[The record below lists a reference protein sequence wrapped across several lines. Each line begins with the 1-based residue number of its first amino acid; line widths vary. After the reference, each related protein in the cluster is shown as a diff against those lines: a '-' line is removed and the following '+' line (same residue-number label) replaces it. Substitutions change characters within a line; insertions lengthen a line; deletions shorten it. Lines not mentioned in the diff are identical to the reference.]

1 MHMHIMNHGE
11 FTEAVHRNSIQ
22 SPPEDHHHT
31 GSWKYKLKEVSV

>member
-1 MHMHIMNHGE
+1 MHMHIMNNAA

-31 GSWKYKLKEVSV
+31 GFWNRKPKEVPE